1 LVVGGWDP
9 RSIRECCPPNP
20 FKFITLHSFHDHARR
35 QPTCVSPYSF
45 SLAWSPRETPP
56 SSKNDKIA
64 AVVVVVVVVV
74 VMVVVEAAAIVPP
87 PLSPLL
93 VLLSPLLEGQR
104 RSLSLPP
111 GGKRPS
117 QSQLLVILSQLLV
130 QLSPLPAEKLR

>member
-1 LVVGGWDP
+1 VGP
-9 RSIRECCPPNP
+9 TEHKRVLPPNP

-45 SLAWSPRETPP
+45 SLAWSRRETPP
-56 SSKNDKIA
+56 SSKNDKITA
-64 AVVVVVVVVV
+64 VLVVVVVVVVV
-74 VMVVVEAAAIVPP
+74 LVVVVVEAAAIVPP